1 MISEN
6 DSVDSSLTHSD
17 SIRYDTEYYNYRK
30 MQLKKINKLTIMSS
44 QVKKRVRALKNLMV
58 SQNEIES
65 KFIDEVYLLRL
76 KYQKEYE
83 PYFNKMTNIVQGKYE
98 PTKGEYSSSSEE
110 EDEEASKYN
119 EIGLELREQVP
130 KGIPDFWFVFMKN
143 APMIQCIVQPSDY
156 QILKHLSGIRCTRSD
171 EYTGFTIEFYF
182 TPNQW
187 FTNDLLT
194 LKFERQYL
202 DSKRKIIIKY
212 MLSHYNHLKI
222 TSGCDINWNTGK
234 NVTQN
239 NFTNQDIDDPCNEII
254 AESASFFN
262 LFNDNLIN
270 SERLCFELIFHP
282 GYFDSIFRQAYFF
295 YIYKHG
301 VTGQYSHNT
310 MLYEQLSDSEDNES
324 D

>member
-6 DSVDSSLTHSD
+6 DSVESSLTHFDFIKYD
-17 SIRYDTEYYNYRK
+17 SMEYYYNYRK
-30 MQLKKINKLTIMSS
+30 MQLKQTNKLTNMSS

-110 EDEEASKYN
+110 EDVKGSKYN
-119 EIGLELREQVP
+119 EIGFESREQVP

-143 APMIQCIVQPSDY
+143 AAIFQCLVQPTDE
-156 QILKHLSGIRCTRSD
+156 QILKHLSGIRFTRSD
-171 EYTGFTIEFYF
+171 EYIGFTIELYF

-194 LKFERQYL
+194 LKFKKQYL
-202 DSKRKIIIKY
+202 NIKRKMF
-212 MLSHYNHLKI
+212 MLPKSTDFKI

-239 NFTNQDIDDPCNEII
+239 NFTNQIGIDDSCNEIV
-254 AESASFFN
+254 EETASFFN
-262 LFNDNLIN
+262 LFNDNSIN
-270 SERLCFELIFHP
+270 SERLYLKLFFFPE
-282 GYFDSIFRQAYFF
+282 YFDSIFFWAYFW
-295 YIYKHG
+295 YNYTHG
-301 VTGQYSHNT
+301 VTGQYSHNI
-310 MLYEQLSDSEDNES
+310 LCEQLSDSEDNES

>member
-6 DSVDSSLTHSD
+6 DSVESSWTHVD
-17 SIRYDTEYYNYRK
+17 SIKSVIEYFK
-30 MQLKKINKLTIMSS
+30 LKQKNKLTNMSL

-65 KFIDEVYLLRL
+65 KFKDEVYLLRL

-83 PYFNKMTNIVQGKYE
+83 PYFNKLTNIVQGKYE

-110 EDEEASKYN
+110 EDVEGSKLN
-119 EIGLELREQVP
+119 EILKLESCEQVP
-130 KGIPDFWFVFMKN
+130 KGIPGFWYVFMKMS
-143 APMIQCIVQPSDY
+143 PKFRCIVQPCDD
-156 QILKHLSGIRCTRSD
+156 QILKHLSGIRYTRSD
-171 EYTGFTIEFYF
+171 EYIVLTIEFYF

-194 LKFERQYL
+194 LKFEKQYL
-202 DSKRKIIIKY
+202 NIKRKTI
-212 MLSHYNHLKI
+212 MLPIPPNTDFKI

-239 NFTNQDIDDPCNEII
+239 NFTNQGIGDSCNEIV
-254 AESASFFN
+254 AETESFFN
-262 LFNDNLIN
+262 LFNDNSIKF
-270 SERLCFELIFHP
+270 ERLFFEINFLP
-282 GYFDSIFRQAYFF
+282 EYFDSIFLSAYM
-295 YIYKHG
+295 YNHIYYTLR
-301 VTGQYSHNT
+301 VAEQYSHNI
-310 MLYEQLSDSEDNES
+310 LCKQLSDSEDNES